1 MLNKILAIAGKP
13 GLFQFVSRGNKM
25 IIVESIDEAKK
36 RTPAHATDKIVALSD
51 ISIYTD
57 DGKEVPL
64 AEVFENTK
72 KLYQGKEVDIHH
84 KKASQNEIVEFF
96 SKVLPQYDADRV
108 HVSDMRKVLQ
118 WYNLLTKFGLNDF
131 SLEEEKVNEDYKKEV
146 KKEETKKEGAKKEKT
161 KKEGAKKEEK
171 KPADK

>member
-1 MLNKILAIAGKP
+1 MRIYCLKSVAAGLARRVQDFFCARIFRQADAARD
-13 GLFQFVSRGNKM
+13 LFQFR
-25 IIVESIDEAKK
+25 IVESIDEAKK

-131 SLEEEKVNEDYKKEV
+131 SLEEEKVNEDDKKEV
-146 KKEETKKEGAKKEKT
+146 KKEE
-161 KKEGAKKEEK
+161 AKKEEK